1 MLQNDGSAMGD
12 KKHLDL
18 LFYVQAFSMIMSMT
32 GRFLGIITTTTET
45 DQLFVEEAMEEPPTH
60 SS

>member
-1 MLQNDGSAMGD
+1 MMAVPWGIKNILTEQ
-12 KKHLDL
+12 L